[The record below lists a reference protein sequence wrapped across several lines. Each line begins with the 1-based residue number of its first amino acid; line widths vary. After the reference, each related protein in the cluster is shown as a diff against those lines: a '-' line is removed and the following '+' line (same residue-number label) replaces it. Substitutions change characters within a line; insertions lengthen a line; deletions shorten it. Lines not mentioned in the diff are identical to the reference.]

1 MRLWSRLRSWWN
13 ATLRRPR
20 MESEMDRELRFHQQA
35 YAEDLIHRGVSCEEA
50 MRRARLEF
58 GGIER
63 AKEECREARGVNL
76 VESLIQDLR
85 YGARTLGKNPGFTVT
100 AVLTLALGIG
110 ASTSVFSL
118 INAVL
123 IRSLPYQQPERLVYV
138 WSPNPRFQ
146 LPIEYL
152 NPMNADFFDLQ
163 KQNRSFESLA
173 LVGVARFNLA
183 SEGRADALGGARV
196 TGDFFLTMGIAP
208 ELGRPV
214 DTSDDQPG
222 QEQVAVISNRLWR
235 TQFGAQPDIL
245 GKAVLL
251 DARPYRIIGV
261 MPAGF
266 GFPHATD
273 VMDAAKVTDIWIP
286 WAMTAEQKNNRNEGA
301 GNAIGRLRKGVS
313 LKQAQAEMSTLMAK
327 IDLLRPVKDQG
338 IHMS

>member
-123 IRSLPYQQPERLVYV
+123 IRSLPYHEPERLVYL
-138 WSPNPRFQ
+138 WSPNPRFEV
-146 LPIEYL
+146 PIEYL
-152 NPMNADFFDLQ
+152 TPMTADFFDLQ
-163 KQNRSFESLA
+163 RQNHSFATLA
-173 LVGVARFNLA
+173 LFGVARFNVVSA
-183 SEGRADALGGARV
+183 GRADVWGGARV
-196 TGDFFLTMGIAP
+196 TGDFFPTMGISP
-208 ELGRPV
+208 KLGRPV
-214 DTSDDQPG
+214 SNRDDQPG
-222 QEQVAVISNRLWR
+222 QDQVVVISDRLWR
-235 TQFGAQPDIL
+235 GPVGAEPHIFG
-245 GKAVLL
+245 KKTLL
-251 DARPYRIIGV
+251 DPPPRANICVLPARVAGSHRPDA
-261 MPAGF
+261 PAA
-266 GFPHATD
+266 ATL
-273 VMDAAKVTDIWIP
+273 AT
-286 WAMTAEQKNNRNEGA
+286 
-301 GNAIGRLRKGVS
+301 
-313 LKQAQAEMSTLMAK
+313 
-327 IDLLRPVKDQG
+327 
-338 IHMS
+338 